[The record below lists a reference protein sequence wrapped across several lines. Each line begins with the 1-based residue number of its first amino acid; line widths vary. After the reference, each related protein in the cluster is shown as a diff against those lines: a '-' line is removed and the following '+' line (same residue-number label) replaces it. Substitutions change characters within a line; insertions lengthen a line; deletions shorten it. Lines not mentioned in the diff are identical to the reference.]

1 MLVEIWILGIIDHP
15 VFGEFIHSFAQQC
28 LLSIYYASDTI
39 LGTGDTAVND
49 LDTDFCQMELT
60 SEKGDAD
67 KYI

>member
-28 LLSIYYASDTI
+28 LLSIYYASDTV